1 MPLADAQAPLAPPA
15 IDRAFDGSHVRN
27 VTTATVLEERQQPP
41 IAYPETAAPG
51 RIASIDI
58 IRGVVMVLMAID
70 HVRVFAGIPAGGAS
84 PAIFFTRWIT
94 HFCAPAFIFL
104 AGTSAFLYGRKHKDL
119 SRFLLTRGLLLVVL
133 ELTIIRL
140 SWTFNF
146 EYRQYMLAGVIW
158 VIGWCMIIMA
168 GLVKLPLRVV
178 AAIGLVIIFGHNLLD
193 GAVGGIA
200 ESLGND
206 ARGVLW
212 KLGYVGFFAPSV
224 QLTPDGPNLVVLYTL
239 IPWIGVMAAG
249 YAFGSIIT
257 QPPAR
262 RDQLCLTIGLGAMA
276 LFLVLRGFNLYGD
289 PNPWSAPQPGA
300 DGPQLPAV
308 LSFLNTSKYPASLLF
323 LLMTLGPTIA
333 LIPLLEK
340 ARGPVAGWM
349 TVFGKVPFFYYVLHI
364 PLIHVIALIVSQ
376 MRMGTIVP
384 WLFENH
390 PMGTGRAP
398 AGYMWSIGQLYLVWL
413 IVVVLLYFAC
423 RWYAGMKERK
433 RSPWMAYL

>member
-1 MPLADAQAPLAPPA
+1 MTAAPAVEARSGPAP
-15 IDRAFDGSHVRN
+15 G
-27 VTTATVLEERQQPP
+27 VTRESV
-41 IAYPETAAPG
+41 APG

-70 HVRVFAGIPAGGAS
+70 HVRVFAGVPAGGAS
-84 PAIFFTRWIT
+84 PAIFFTRWVT

-104 AGTSAFLYGRKHKDL
+104 AGTSAFLYGRKHANL
-119 SRFLLTRGLLLVVL
+119 SRFLLTRGILLVLL

-168 GLVKLPLRVV
+168 GLVKLPVRVV
-178 AAIGLVIIFGHNLLD
+178 GAIGLLIIFGHNLLD

-206 ARGVLW
+206 ARGALW
-212 KLGYVGFFAPSV
+212 KLLYVGFFAPPV
-224 QLTPDGPNLVVLYTL
+224 QVTPNGPNLVVLYTL

-249 YAFGSIIT
+249 YAFGTIIT
-257 QPPAR
+257 EPPAK
-262 RDQLCLTIGLGAMA
+262 RDRLCLTIGLGAIA
-276 LFLVLRGFNLYGD
+276 LFLVLRGLNLYGD
-289 PNPWSAPQPGA
+289 PSPWSSPQPNA
-300 DGPQLPAV
+300 DGPQLPAL

-333 LIPLLEK
+333 LIPVLEK
-340 ARGPVAGWM
+340 ARGPVARWM
-349 TVFGKVPFFYYVLHI
+349 TVFGKVPFFYYILHI

-376 MRMGTIVP
+376 VRMGTIVP

-390 PMGTGRAP
+390 PMGSGRAP
-398 AGYMWSIGQLYLVWL
+398 AGYMWSLGLLYLVWL

-423 RWYAGMKERK
+423 RWYADAKER
-433 RSPWMAYL
+433 RRAPWMAYL

>member
-1 MPLADAQAPLAPPA
+1 
-15 IDRAFDGSHVRN
+15 
-27 VTTATVLEERQQPP
+27 VTTATLLEERQQPP
-41 IAYPETAAPG
+41 TAYPEAAAPG

-70 HVRVFAGIPAGGAS
+70 HVRVFAAIPAGGAS

-224 QLTPDGPNLVVLYTL
+224 QVTPDGPNLVVLYTL

-249 YAFGSIIT
+249 YAFGTIIT

-262 RDQLCLTIGLGAMA
+262 RDQLCLTIGLGAIA
-276 LFLVLRGFNLYGD
+276 LFLVLRGFNVYGD

-340 ARGPVAGWM
+340 ARGPVARWM

-398 AGYMWSIGQLYLVWL
+398 AGYMWSVWQLYLVWL
-413 IVVVLLYFAC
+413 IVVALLYFAC
-423 RWYAGMKERK
+423 RWYARLKEQK
-433 RSPWMAYL
+433 RSPWMVYL

>member
-1 MPLADAQAPLAPPA
+1 MTAAPAVEAHSGPAP
-15 IDRAFDGSHVRN
+15 G
-27 VTTATVLEERQQPP
+27 VTRESV
-41 IAYPETAAPG
+41 APG

-70 HVRVFAGIPAGGAS
+70 HVRVFAGVPAGGAS
-84 PAIFFTRWIT
+84 PAIFFTRWVT

-104 AGTSAFLYGRKHKDL
+104 AGTSAFLYGRKHANL
-119 SRFLLTRGLLLVVL
+119 SRFLLTRGILLVLL

-168 GLVKLPLRVV
+168 GLVKLPVRVV
-178 AAIGLVIIFGHNLLD
+178 GAIGLLIIFGHNLLD

-206 ARGVLW
+206 ARGALW
-212 KLGYVGFFAPSV
+212 KLLYVGFFAPPV
-224 QLTPDGPNLVVLYTL
+224 QVTPNGPNLVVLYTL

-249 YAFGSIIT
+249 YAFGTIIT
-257 QPPAR
+257 QTPAQ
-262 RDQLCLTIGLGAMA
+262 RDRLCLTIGLGAIA
-276 LFLVLRGFNLYGD
+276 LFVVLRGLNLYGD
-289 PNPWSAPQPGA
+289 PSPWSSPQPNA
-300 DGPQLPAV
+300 DGPQLPAL

-333 LIPLLEK
+333 LIPVLEK
-340 ARGPVAGWM
+340 ARGPVARWM
-349 TVFGKVPFFYYVLHI
+349 TVFGKVPFFYYILHI

-376 MRMGTIVP
+376 VRMGTIVP

-390 PMGTGRAP
+390 PMGSGRAP
-398 AGYMWSIGQLYLVWL
+398 AGYMWSLGLLYLVWL

-423 RWYAGMKERK
+423 RWYADAKER
-433 RSPWMAYL
+433 RRAPWMAYL